1 MHSRSYAP
9 LLGAGCALVG
19 DLLEALKV
27 FGASTMI
34 GWLGSFGLLA
44 CLAGGEVSAAGGS
57 WAGFAGTGTDAS
69 VGAGS
74 ATSLGLEAGS
84 GEEAVAAAGG
94 APGTAAGA
102 GSEVGSAAG
111 AGSWVAPGAAAG
123 AGSKVGSAAGAGSGA
138 APGAATGAGSATV
151 GVGSVTVGSAGGAEV
166 GSDAAA
172 GSGAGS
178 EAGSVAAA
186 GEAAVYQ
193 LENKVR
199 QPCGALLTGSVCRWY
214 RSIAPHNVD
223 RLHRTG
229 EHTRTHIHTHHCS

>member
-102 GSEVGSAAG
+102 GSE
-111 AGSWVAPGAAAG
+111 
-123 AGSKVGSAAGAGSGA
+123 VGSAAGAGSGA